1 MKKIT
6 KDDIRV
12 LHIPLDHLIASET
25 LLKMLLEYES
35 RKENMNQEKKC
46 D

>member
-12 LHIPLDHLIASET
+12 LHIPLDHLISSEK
-25 LLKMLLEYES
+25 LLKMFLEYES
-35 RKENMNQEKKC
+35 EKLHQEKKC
-46 D
+46 N